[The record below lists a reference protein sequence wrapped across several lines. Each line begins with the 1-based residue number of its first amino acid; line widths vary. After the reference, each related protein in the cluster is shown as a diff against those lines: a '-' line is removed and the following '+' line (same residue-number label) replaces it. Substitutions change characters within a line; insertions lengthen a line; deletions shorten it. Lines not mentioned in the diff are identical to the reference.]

1 MDELNETA
9 KERRCPQCGGPLDVR
24 TPHVVIDGSAV
35 RAFCSAECV
44 TRSTAPIPLDV
55 FEEQK
60 PQHPWLRRLVRV
72 GVGLP
77 FLAFTSFGPAHV
89 EKPAVAAAPLPAF
102 SVPPVPLKE
111 EEPRFGPAW
120 PPSDQDWQAEIASD
134 AWVHPLD
141 GPRRRMPISDS
152 RVFGAERQGDRP
164 GECNN
169 GHCGVDLSGPW
180 GEPVHAAHD
189 GVVDRVQRGAN
200 EEHGGMY
207 VRVAHRNGTIFSQYF
222 HLAAIPRRLEVGTK
236 VKVGEV
242 IGLLGD
248 TGVKHSAPH
257 LHFTISVKP
266 SDESTERYI
275 DPEPLIALWPLR
287 IPVDESAMLTAQ
299 AEPGVPH
306 GAAARHKKRRAIAAA
321 PAAPAVEA
329 AATE

>member
-1 MDELNETA
+1 MDELSISA

-35 RAFCSAECV
+35 RAFCSQECV
-44 TRSTAPIPLDV
+44 TRSTAPIPLDALDAV
-55 FEEQK
+55 EQA
-60 PQHPWLRRLVRV
+60 PQHAWLRRLVRV

-77 FLAFTSFGPAHV
+77 FLAFTSFGATPAP
-89 EKPAVAAAPLPAF
+89 KPVATTPLPVLAIAPA
-102 SVPPVPLKE
+102 PPP

-120 PPSDQDWQAEIASD
+120 PPTDQDWQAEIASD
-134 AWVHPLD
+134 AWIHPLD
-141 GPRRRMPISDS
+141 GPKRRMPISDS

-222 HLAAIPRRLEVGTK
+222 HLAAIPRRVEVGTK

-266 SDESTERYI
+266 SEESPERYI

-287 IPVDESAMLTAQ
+287 IPVNETEAMLTAQ

-306 GAAARHKKRRAIAAA
+306 GAAAKHKKHRTVAVAPAEVEGAAA
-321 PAAPAVEA
+321 E
-329 AATE
+329 